1 MGVNEQFECSGRA
14 EKKLF
19 KKKSDSYSYL
29 IRAAVLFMHL
39 SNTLRIHSQCSSE
52 KSNVVNLVTSSRK
65 NYQLI
70 TLSVSIFSLKLPS
83 LSYFHGEGRRS
94 FSPSN
99 D

>member
-14 EKKLF
+14 EKNYL
-19 KKKSDSYSYL
+19 KKSDSYSYL